1 MDADQGNPVTPR
13 PERRPRV
20 RHRLRTPQEARAWR
34 RKVTGSVLFAAAF
47 VLMVNALVGE
57 NGYLATM
64 QARSEQAQ
72 LMDAVARLRIKN
84 QQMRDEIHRLRTD
97 PAALEEAAR
106 RELNMIKPGETMV
119 VIKDKPPARTTPPP
133 VK

>member
-1 MDADQGNPVTPR
+1 MSSEPIRETASQD
-13 PERRPRV
+13 RRPRV
-20 RHRLRTPQEARAWR
+20 RQRLRTPLEARAWR
-34 RKVTGSVLFAAAF
+34 RRVTGYALFAAAF

-64 QARSEQAQ
+64 QARGEQAKLTDQ
-72 LMDAVARLRIKN
+72 IARMRIKN
-84 QQMRDEIHRLRTD
+84 QELKIEIERLRKD

-119 VIKDKPPARTTPPP
+119 IIKDASPAKAAPPA
-133 VK
+133 K

>member
-1 MDADQGNPVTPR
+1 MNPDQVR
-13 PERRPRV
+13 PAGPAPDRRPRV

-34 RKVTGSVLFAAAF
+34 RRMTGYALFAAAF

-64 QARSEQAQ
+64 QARSEQTR
-72 LMDAVARLRIKN
+72 LKDAVARMRIKN
-84 QQMRDEIHRLRTD
+84 QQMRDDIHALRTD
-97 PAALEEAAR
+97 PKALEEAAR

-119 VIKDKPPARTTPPP
+119 ILKDAPPTKT

>member
-1 MDADQGNPVTPR
+1 MSSEQVRASAPN

-20 RHRLRTPQEARAWR
+20 RQRLRTPLEARAWR
-34 RKVTGSVLFAAAF
+34 RRITGYALFAAAF

-64 QARSEQAQ
+64 RARSDQAKLTDQ
-72 LMDAVARLRIKN
+72 LARMRLKN
-84 QQMRDEIHRLRTD
+84 QELRDQIDRLRTD
-97 PAALEEAAR
+97 PSALEEAAR

-119 VIKDKPPARTTPPP
+119 VIKEQAPAKTTPPA
-133 VK
+133 K

>member
-1 MDADQGNPVTPR
+1 MAPDQRPSPTVQAD
-13 PERRPRV
+13 RRPRV

-34 RKVTGSVLFAAAF
+34 RKVTGYALFFAAF

-64 QARSEQAQ
+64 QARSQHEQ
-72 LMDAVARLRIKN
+72 LTDALARLRIKN
-84 QQMRDEIHRLRTD
+84 QQLRDQIKDLRTN

-119 VIKDKPPARTTPPP
+119 VVKDAPQTK
-133 VK
+133 

>member
-1 MDADQGNPVTPR
+1 MNPEQVRPTGPAAD
-13 PERRPRV
+13 RRPRV

-34 RKVTGSVLFAAAF
+34 RRMTGYALFAAAF

-64 QARSEQAQ
+64 QARSEQAR
-72 LMDAVARLRIKN
+72 LADSVARMRIKN
-84 QQMRDEIHRLRTD
+84 QQMRDDIEALRHD
-97 PAALEEAAR
+97 PKALEEAAR

-119 VIKDKPPARTTPPP
+119 ILKDATPP
-133 VK
+133 KTAK

>member
-1 MDADQGNPVTPR
+1 MSAEKSRPSGAPAD
-13 PERRPRV
+13 RRPRV

-34 RKVTGSVLFAAAF
+34 RRMTGYALFAFVF

-64 QARSEQAQ
+64 QARGTQAELRDQ
-72 LMDAVARLRIKN
+72 IARMRIKN
-84 QQMRDEIHRLRTD
+84 QQLKEEIHELRTN
-97 PAALEEAAR
+97 PKALEEAAR

-119 VIKDKPPARTTPPP
+119 IIKDKTAPKTVAPS
-133 VK
+133 K